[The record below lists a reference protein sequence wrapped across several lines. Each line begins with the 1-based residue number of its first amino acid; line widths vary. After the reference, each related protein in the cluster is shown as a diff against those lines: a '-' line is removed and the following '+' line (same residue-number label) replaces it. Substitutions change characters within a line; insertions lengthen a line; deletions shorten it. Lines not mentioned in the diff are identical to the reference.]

1 MYSKVSTLTGHLES
15 FASFAKA
22 ACLTSLGQLAMQYQL
37 LEVVEEAFI
46 VHNNIL
52 ATLVLAWLLAQ
63 KGARK
68 KERLVSTV
76 YTLISS

>member
-1 MYSKVSTLTGHLES
+1 
-15 FASFAKA
+15 
-22 ACLTSLGQLAMQYQL
+22 MQYQL

-46 VHNNIL
+46 VHNNL
-52 ATLVLAWLLAQ
+52 LVSLVIAWFLVS